1 MGRLGVT
8 LGRLGKRRLRIILV
22 SWSESRSCQFV
33 FNKPFQI
40 RQDLVNIWD
49 QKVPCTILHCRIALL
64 DPMEIIFPQI
74 LGALGITVPFTT
86 L

>member
-22 SWSESRSCQFV
+22 SYSESPPCQLV

-40 RQDLVNIWD
+40 RQDLVHIWD
-49 QKVPCTILHCRIALL
+49 QTVPCAILHCRIALL
-64 DPMEIIFPQI
+64 DPMETIFPQI
-74 LGALGITVPFTT
+74 IRALGITVLFRT